1 MSKYGRLSSSRSP
14 RDSLKHF
21 EISVPRHTRFA
32 ELRKTINR
40 TVTVNKG
47 ICNLT
52 PEVRDI
58 LKILWKREEIA
69 P

>member
-1 MSKYGRLSSSRSP
+1 MIQLQITVQGLSEIL
-14 RDSLKHF
+14 RDIRTSTYKICRN
-21 EISVPRHTRFA
+21 E
-32 ELRKTINR
+32 EEINR
-40 TVTVNKG
+40 TTTFYKR

-52 PEVRDI
+52 PKIRDI